1 MKGFPIFDDI
11 TLIINHK
18 DSSYDSNKKQKI
30 DYENY
35 RKIQSAKSE
44 ENSYKDKSSR
54 FFLKVNESIKTKP
67 SNNFKPTFSK
77 GDIWILWDKNGTIS
91 SNPLQP
97 FHGNLSSNSKLINQ
111 EYSCLLSEFKQ
122 LKKTSDY
129 PFPWYKG
136 FLFQETWLIRS
147 VWHGFSSD
155 KTLEFQSLDGSY
167 TYPSSMCLFPYGKRN
182 GPLSSKFSG
191 VRVFS
196 DCQLLLSYDLLS
208 GCIFPSSENTLYFL
222 SQNLMSCQ
230 IFSTILG
237 NHSDRKRFNS
247 HSVDD
252 YIITSTIAE
261 LLKDFSLNEDQLKVI
276 LKVSKWFSTEA
287 SSQEDDIILVQGIF
301 GSGKSYLLAAICVL
315 INRISNL
322 LNNNLKCLISSN
334 TNVAVDRVLIQIL
347 ESQDKSSHNSRLWPV
362 ISRVGCLDKINR
374 LLVHR
379 GLYISSS
386 ENKKTL
392 MNELEKTMKL
402 DNDPSIINLAQN
414 VINCSNFIENQKL
427 KLENSNVIGVTCASS
442 VSALLSNINCE
453 ILIIDEVSQLT
464 EALTL
469 LPIACAKPNKV
480 LLIGDSNQLPPALC
494 IQSSSSSSSSGK
506 LSETEGDLSRTLFDR
521 LKLLGHNEA
530 ILRTQYRCHPS
541 IAEICNKLFYDNII
555 VNGTS
560 PTERFQ
566 KIPKLS
572 PIVSLHNDG
581 SDFKLGDSYI
591 NKSESELV
599 CNLLFYFSKLFNF
612 QDSEKIENSQNYP
625 TIGVICIYKAQVN
638 EIHKRMNSNANL
650 SNIIE
655 KVTISTIDAFQG
667 SEMDIII
674 ICTTK
679 NAPTEFMNN
688 KNRINVAISRAKY
701 HLVIIGNINMLRSSS
716 IWGKVLTF
724 TQQNFQNIQAIYEFV
739 G

>member
-1 MKGFPIFDDI
+1 
-11 TLIINHK
+11 
-18 DSSYDSNKKQKI
+18 
-30 DYENY
+30 
-35 RKIQSAKSE
+35 
-44 ENSYKDKSSR
+44 
-54 FFLKVNESIKTKP
+54 
-67 SNNFKPTFSK
+67 
-77 GDIWILWDKNGTIS
+77 
-91 SNPLQP
+91 
-97 FHGNLSSNSKLINQ
+97 
-111 EYSCLLSEFKQ
+111 
-122 LKKTSDY
+122 
-129 PFPWYKG
+129 
-136 FLFQETWLIRS
+136 
-147 VWHGFSSD
+147 
-155 KTLEFQSLDGSY
+155 
-167 TYPSSMCLFPYGKRN
+167 
-182 GPLSSKFSG
+182 
-191 VRVFS
+191 
-196 DCQLLLSYDLLS
+196 
-208 GCIFPSSENTLYFL
+208 
-222 SQNLMSCQ
+222 
-230 IFSTILG
+230 
-237 NHSDRKRFNS
+237 
-247 HSVDD
+247 
-252 YIITSTIAE
+252 
-261 LLKDFSLNEDQLKVI
+261 
-276 LKVSKWFSTEA
+276 
-287 SSQEDDIILVQGIF
+287 
-301 GSGKSYLLAAICVL
+301 
-315 INRISNL
+315 
-322 LNNNLKCLISSN
+322 
-334 TNVAVDRVLIQIL
+334 
-347 ESQDKSSHNSRLWPV
+347 
-362 ISRVGCLDKINR
+362 VGCLDKINR

-386 ENKKTL
+386 ENKKRL

-469 LPIACAKPNKV
+469 LPIACAKPNKI

-494 IQSSSSSSSSGK
+494 IQSSSSCM

-555 VNGTS
+555 INGTTH
-560 PTERFQ
+560 TERLQ

-599 CNLLFYFSKLFNF
+599 GNLLFYLSKLFNF
-612 QDSEKIENSQNYP
+612 NESEKIENSQNDP

-638 EIHKRMNSNANL
+638 EIHKRMNSNTNFA
-650 SNIIE
+650 NIIK

-701 HLVIIGNINMLRSSS
+701 HLIIIGNINMLRSSS
-716 IWGKVLTF
+716 IWEKVLTF